1 MAEKQTDNFIESDGA
16 PEQNEQA
23 DSYEQGCDLA
33 NVTPQQGQDALDDDA
48 SAADGAAPDSIAPEQ
63 SLERA
68 CENSDEIS
76 HSDDLAAT
84 ELSSDERADVI
95 ENGGAAQENDFLPER
110 SDGGV
115 SAREKKQD
123 RFSKVMNVAIIVM
136 IILLSATLLIRA
148 FVFTRIVVKGDSM
161 LNTYMEDDRVNVS
174 KLTSP
179 QRGDVVIFYANK
191 IDSKF
196 LALFATRAQSEEG
209 GKYEKYIKRV
219 VALEGDKIWAVPTEN
234 PFEYYILI
242 QTAQGDLLRENYYVH
257 DGESLPQS
265 IFYIHDR
272 QSLSGLGILRGTSQ
286 ENPHIVAKDCFF
298 AMGDNRD
305 NSLDSRKK
313 GDIPL
318 AQLFGVVI

>member
-23 DSYEQGCDLA
+23 DCFEQGCDLA
-33 NVTPQQGQDALDDDA
+33 DVTPQQGQDALDDDT
-48 SAADGAAPDSIAPEQ
+48 SAADSAPSYTVAPEQ

-76 HSDDLAAT
+76 YSDDSAVP
-84 ELSSDERADVI
+84 ELSSDEMADAT
-95 ENGGAAQENDFLPER
+95 ENGVAAQENDFLPER
-110 SDGGV
+110 SDGDDV

-148 FVFTRIVVKGDSM
+148 FVFTRIVVKGQSM
-161 LNTYMEDDRVNVS
+161 QYTYMEDDRVNVS

-196 LALFATRAQSEEG
+196 LAMFATSAQSDEG

-257 DGESLPQS
+257 DGEMLPQS
-265 IFYIHDR
+265 IFYIHDE
-272 QSLSGLGILRGTSQ
+272 STCGLGILRGTSQ

-305 NSLDSRKK
+305 NSFDSRKK

-318 AQLFGVVI
+318 AQLFGVVV